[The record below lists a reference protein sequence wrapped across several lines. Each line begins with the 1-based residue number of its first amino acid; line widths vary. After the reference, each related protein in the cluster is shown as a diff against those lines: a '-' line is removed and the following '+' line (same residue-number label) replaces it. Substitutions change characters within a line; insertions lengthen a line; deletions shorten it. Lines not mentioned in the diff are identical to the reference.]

1 MFCFRTGLGHN
12 IRNQIRSMIYLI
24 KNYGSY
30 LLDWIQNITEVQEL
44 NSNLGWGI
52 FIISP
57 TNILW
62 EILLTL
68 TFVKLQDIHSVHFI
82 ISQAVVSV

>member
-1 MFCFRTGLGHN
+1 MVL
-12 IRNQIRSMIYLI
+12 IYLI
-24 KNYGSY
+24 GYR
-30 LLDWIQNITEVQEL
+30 ITEVQEL

>member
-1 MFCFRTGLGHN
+1 MVL
-12 IRNQIRSMIYLI
+12 IYLI
-24 KNYGSY
+24 GSRV
-30 LLDWIQNITEVQEL
+30 TEVQEL

-57 TNILW
+57 TNIPVLW

>member
-1 MFCFRTGLGHN
+1 MVL
-12 IRNQIRSMIYLI
+12 IYLI
-24 KNYGSY
+24 GSR
-30 LLDWIQNITEVQEL
+30 ITEVQEL

-68 TFVKLQDIHSVHFI
+68 SFVKLLETFTVFTLLSLRQ
-82 ISQAVVSV
+82 

>member
-1 MFCFRTGLGHN
+1 MVL
-12 IRNQIRSMIYLI
+12 IYLI
-24 KNYGSY
+24 GSR
-30 LLDWIQNITEVQEL
+30 ITEVQEL

-68 TFVKLQDIHSVHFI
+68 TFVKLLETFTVFTLLSLRQ
-82 ISQAVVSV
+82 